1 MVKATMDRV
10 MCVVR
15 VSGTLSSPFESRRG
29 LRQGDGLSCLLF
41 NVALEGVVR
50 RAGIDTSGT
59 IFRKSVQLLGFADDI
74 DIMARNF
81 VAMSETYIRL
91 KAEASRI
98 GLAINVSK
106 TKYMRGRGSRD
117 DNADLPSRVQIDGDE
132 IEVVDE
138 FVYLGSLVTADN
150 DTSREIQR
158 RILAGNRAYFGLRRT
173 LRSNKIRRRTKLTIY
188 KTLIRPVVLYGHE
201 TWTML
206 VEDQRALGVFERK
219 VLRTIYGGVQ
229 MEDGT
234 WRRRMN
240 HELHQL
246 LEEPPIV
253 HTAKI
258 GRLRWAGHVVRM
270 SDDDPVK
277 MVLEGDPTG
286 TRRRGAQRARW
297 IDQVEGDLRA
307 LRRLRGWRQTA
318 MDRVE
323 WRRLLHTARA
333 NRALA

>member
-1 MVKATMDRV
+1 MARY
-10 MCVVR
+10 
-15 VSGTLSSPFESRRG
+15 SGSP
-29 LRQGDGLSCLLF
+29 SC
-41 NVALEGVVR
+41 
-50 RAGIDTSGT
+50 
-59 IFRKSVQLLGFADDI
+59 FADDI

-81 VAMSETYIRL
+81 ETMAETYIRL
-91 KAEASRI
+91 KAEASRL
-98 GLAINVSK
+98 GLAINASK
-106 TKYMRGRGSRD
+106 TKYMRGRGSRE
-117 DNADLPSRVQIDGDE
+117 DNVNLPSRIQIGGDE

-158 RILAGNRAYFGLRRT
+158 CIMAGNRAYFGLRRT
-173 LRSNKIRRRTKLTIY
+173 LRSNRIRRRTKLTIY

-219 VLRTIYGGVQ
+219 VLRTIFGGVQ
-229 MEDGT
+229 MDDGT

-240 HELHQL
+240 HELREL
-246 LEEPPIV
+246 LGEPSIV

-270 SDDDPVK
+270 SGDNPVK
-277 MVLEGDPTG
+277 MVFESNPSG
-286 TRRRGAQRARW
+286 TRRPGAQRARW
-297 IDQVEGDLRA
+297 IDQVEGDLRT
-307 LRRLRGWRQTA
+307 LRRQRGWRATA

-323 WRRLLHTARA
+323 WRRLLRTAQDTTR
-333 NRALA
+333 LGTDW